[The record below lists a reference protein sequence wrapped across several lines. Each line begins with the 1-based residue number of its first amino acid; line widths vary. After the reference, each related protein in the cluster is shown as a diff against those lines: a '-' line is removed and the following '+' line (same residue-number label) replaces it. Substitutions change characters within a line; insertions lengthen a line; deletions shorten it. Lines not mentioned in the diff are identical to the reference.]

1 MLNCL
6 LVLLLRSPYSSNPV
20 VTLYLAQHLSTSN
33 LRHLIIY
40 NLVTCVPFRQVIFK
54 WGQVETEIYLP
65 CGQEDFNFFSLPCKV
80 GDSAGCLAINPS
92 NKKTKQK
99 KITDFTMK
107 LHQQLIYELLFIS
120 YLIYLRL
127 YSL

>member
-6 LVLLLRSPYSSNPV
+6 LVLLLRSPV

-54 WGQVETEIYLP
+54 WEQVETEIYLP
-65 CGQEDFNFFSLPCKV
+65 CGQEDFNFFPSLQ
-80 GDSAGCLAINPS
+80 GWG
-92 NKKTKQK
+92 
-99 KITDFTMK
+99 
-107 LHQQLIYELLFIS
+107 
-120 YLIYLRL
+120 
-127 YSL
+127 

>member
-6 LVLLLRSPYSSNPV
+6 LVLLLKSPYSSNPV

-33 LRHLIIY
+33 RRHLIIY
-40 NLVTCVPFRQVIFK
+40 NLVTCVPFWQVIFK

-65 CGQEDFNFFSLPCKV
+65 CGQVQFFSLPCKV
-80 GDSAGCLAINPS
+80 GDSAGCLAINPT
-92 NKKTKQK
+92 NKKLKKK

-120 YLIYLRL
+120 YLIYLQL